1 MKEDVKFESA
11 PDGIDVVTHLATDIG
26 SRFGGSDGE
35 HEAAEYL
42 QGVLTSLGIENE
54 RQGFTYTGWEMV
66 EEPQLRI
73 ESPIEEELD
82 VKPLL
87 WSGSTGGTPVHGTL
101 SRIGEK
107 SLIPGLNGYELPLY
121 SVGDDR
127 QAEIIACEEDH
138 AIPLINP
145 RPLYQTPQFII
156 SQPDQQRLESLLDD
170 HGEVEVA
177 GSITTK
183 REQTTSYNVI
193 GRYRPADAA
202 NPDSR
207 ILVGAHYDTTINTP
221 GAYDNASGVGAVV
234 DIAQKV
240 LDNELPVNIDF
251 VFFAC
256 EENGILG
263 SKEMVTRLREESRM
277 NIERAVVLDMMSGGE
292 EFSIWVDPDEEAF
305 SADLVAGAKSA
316 DIDSDRIDVTPQK
329 PGSDG
334 WPFHDAGIPTT
345 TLLWWKLNDIYHTG
359 ADTMDKFEEEK
370 YTQSVDCVYSVLE
383 ARDAK

>member
-1 MKEDVKFESA
+1 MKEDVKFDSA
-11 PDGIDVVTHLATDIG
+11 PEGIDVVNHLATDIG

-35 HEAAEYL
+35 HQAAEYL
-42 QGVLTSLGIENE
+42 LGTLSSLGIEAE

-73 ESPIEEELD
+73 ESPVEGELE

-87 WSGSTGGTPVHGTL
+87 WSGSTEGKDVCGEIT
-101 SRIGEK
+101 RIGEK
-107 SLIPGLNGYELPLY
+107 SLIPGLDGYELPLY
-121 SVGDDR
+121 SIGADR
-127 QAEIIACEEDH
+127 EAEVIACHEDH

-145 RPLYQTPQFII
+145 RPLYQRPQFII
-156 SQPDQQRLESLLDD
+156 SQPDQQHLETLLEE
-170 HGEVEVA
+170 HNTVEVA

-183 REQTTSYNVI
+183 REKTTSYNVI
-193 GRYRPADAA
+193 GRYRPENAV

-207 ILVGAHYDTTINTP
+207 FLVGAHYDTTINTP

-240 LDNELPVNIDF
+240 LENDLSVNIDF

-263 SKEMVTRLREESRM
+263 SKELVTRLREESRL
-277 NIERAVVLDMMSGGE
+277 NIERAIVLDMMSGGE
-292 EFSIWVDPDEEAF
+292 EFSIWVDPDEEEF

-316 DIDSDRIDVTPQK
+316 DIDPDRIDVTPQK

-334 WPFHDAGIPTT
+334 WPFHDVGIPTT
-345 TLLWWKLNDIYHTG
+345 TLLWWKLNNIYHTE
-359 ADTMDKFEEEK
+359 ADTMDKFDEEK
-370 YTQSVDCVYSVLE
+370 YTKSVDCVYSVLE
-383 ARDAK
+383 ERNAK